1 MVSAVQGAPRDLRRR
16 TTLADVALAA
26 GVSQS
31 TASRALSDSP
41 LVNADTRRRVWE
53 VAGRLRFRPNHLAS
67 SLRRGATLTIG
78 LVVPDVGNAFFA
90 RALKAAQE
98 ALKVGGYHVL
108 VIDSDRS
115 PEGER
120 AALDTMRAHRVD
132 GLIVA
137 TSGGYEDVGVPV
149 VFFDTVPEGNGVS
162 AVAMDNAGGVG
173 QLVEHLARVHGHERI
188 GFIGSEGS
196 VGRERLDG
204 FGSALARAG
213 LPARPER
220 IRLVDLR
227 EAEVAARAAAH
238 ALLALPEPPTALV
251 VGADTIAAGTLRA
264 LRDADRRVPADV
276 ALASFDELVMADLLD
291 PPVTSLDRHD
301 AELGRRSAE
310 LLLSALHDDPRAAP
324 EVHRV
329 AMALHPR
336 RSCGCGA

>member
-1 MVSAVQGAPRDLRRR
+1 MVSAVQRAPGGSRRI
-16 TTLADVALAA
+16 TLADVARAA

-41 LVNADTRRRVWE
+41 LVNEDTRRRVWE

-67 SLRRGATLTIG
+67 SLRRGATLTVG

-115 PEGER
+115 AEGER

-137 TSGGYEDVGVPV
+137 TSGGFEDVGVPV
-149 VFFDTVPEGNGVS
+149 VFFDTVPPGNGGVS

-188 GFIGSEGS
+188 GFIGSVET

-204 FGSALARAG
+204 FRAALERVG
-213 LPARPER
+213 LPPAPDR

-238 ALLALPEPPTALV
+238 ALLALPDPPTALV
-251 VGADTIAAGTLRA
+251 VSADTIAAGTLRA

-301 AELGRRSAE
+301 TELGRRSAE
-310 LLLSALHDDPRAAP
+310 LLLGALRDDPRAAP
-324 EVHRV
+324 AVHRV